1 MLRHSLSFNRSD
13 KLARLHRRNF
23 MTSLEL
29 TEIVDQRTTDPAV
42 LGRLACN
49 LRSNDLVVQRHH
61 DNRQLS
67 VAWQDSGDFWRCT
80 ISSDRKTAHPLAQV
94 DLHENSTVRIEIF
107 EPCRVTISPEEG
119 FLCLT
124 RYK

>member
-1 MLRHSLSFNRSD
+1 
-13 KLARLHRRNF
+13 
-23 MTSLEL
+23 MTSQEL
-29 TEIVDQRTTDPAV
+29 TEIVDQRTTDPTV

-61 DNRQLS
+61 DNRTLS
-67 VAWQDSGDFWRCT
+67 VAWQDSGDFWRCIIT
-80 ISSDRKTAHPLAQV
+80 SNEKTNHPLAQV
-94 DLHENSTVRIEIF
+94 DVHENSTVRVDVF